1 MLLVF
6 YGKGKGKSTAAYGT
20 VIRALGR
27 GWRVVVAVFM
37 KSGDSGELLLLR
49 RLRLPVR
56 VYVLG
61 TREFVAPGD
70 YGSYTPSENM
80 ARAYAFLRYV
90 LPRIM
95 RSYRPKLVVFD
106 ELGLAVHM
114 ALVDE
119 RAATRALRRF
129 AGSRDAHA
137 VVTGRYVPRVI
148 RDMADLVSEVREV
161 RHYFRRGY
169 VNLEGLDY

>member
-20 VIRALGR
+20 VLRALGR
-27 GWRVVVAVFM
+27 GWRVAVAVFM

-49 RLRLPVR
+49 RLKLPVR

-61 TREFVAPGD
+61 TEEFVAPGN
-70 YGSYTPSENM
+70 YEGEIPSENM
-80 ARAYAFLRYV
+80 ARAYAFLKHV
-90 LPRIM
+90 LPSLM
-95 RSYRPKLVVFD
+95 KSYRPKLVVFD
-106 ELGLAVHM
+106 ELGLAVHI

-119 RAATRALRRF
+119 DTALRALRRF
-129 AGSRDAHA
+129 AGRRDFHA
-137 VVTGRYVPRVI
+137 VVTGRYVPKTI
-148 RDMADLVSEVREV
+148 KNMADLVSEVREV
-161 RHYFRRGY
+161 KHYFRRGY